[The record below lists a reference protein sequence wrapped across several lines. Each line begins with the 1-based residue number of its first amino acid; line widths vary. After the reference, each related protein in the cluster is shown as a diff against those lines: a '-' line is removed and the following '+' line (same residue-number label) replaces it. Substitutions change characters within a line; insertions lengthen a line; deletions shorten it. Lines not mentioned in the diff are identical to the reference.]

1 MRRRPDSLTRATLVR
16 QEHYPV
22 ITDTLVE
29 KERSENLDAMLASKS
44 FKPGKDDKAWS
55 RTGTGATGCQI
66 PPAVPGWSCNVDGS
80 HLPLGPHVEFK
91 LIDYGVA
98 EFNETLAHAAGG
110 YEADETLAAIHSEFE
125 QRGIPVGATA
135 NQDMLRLVNQNGLQ
149 ITDTLGKTT
158 KKKKKKKKGRGI
170 MLRKD
175 SDEDKFYVVVENSVS
190 SKKPESPDEP
200 KLNRAMTQ
208 TTSVQPG
215 VIEKMYRSF
224 WSRKGDVFHLLL
236 SLAIT
241 LDDRVWPKNDERDVQ
256 MFISLVHHVTGVKMR
271 AYFYSGNEA
280 KSLKVMGRRY
290 RSTRDGSESE
300 EAVDYGGY
308 SLGSRVRVFYW
319 ARKFKMIMAVGIGLD
334 RRAAARR
341 VIARPALT
349 RASLVRS
356 FARSLARQAHL
367 KPWNSGTLASEALV
381 SPFFG
386 PNRSP
391 PHAELPV
398 CISAAFPFRQE

>member
-1 MRRRPDSLTRATLVR
+1 MRPRPDSLTRATLVR

-22 ITDTLVE
+22 VTDTLME
-29 KERSENLDAMLASKS
+29 KERSENLDAMRASKS
-44 FKPGKDDKAWS
+44 FTPGKDDKTWS

-66 PPAVPGWSCNVDGS
+66 PPAVQGWSCNVDGS

-149 ITDTLGKTT
+149 ITDTLGTT
-158 KKKKKKKKGRGI
+158 KKKKKKGRGI

-175 SDEDKFYVVVENSVS
+175 ADEDKFYVVVENSVS

-215 VIEKMYRSF
+215 VVEKMYRSF

-241 LDDRVWPKNDERDVQ
+241 LDDRVWPKNDECDVQ

-290 RSTRDGSESE
+290 RSTRDGSESGD
-300 EAVDYGGY
+300 AVDYDAF
-308 SLGSRVRVFYW
+308 SFGSRVRVFQW
-319 ARKFKMIMAVGIGLD
+319 ARKFKMIMAVGIELD

-349 RASLVRS
+349 RASLDRSIARLLVRS
-356 FARSLARQAHL
+356 FARSLVRSFARR
-367 KPWNSGTLASEALV
+367 T
-381 SPFFG
+381 
-386 PNRSP
+386 
-391 PHAELPV
+391 
-398 CISAAFPFRQE
+398 